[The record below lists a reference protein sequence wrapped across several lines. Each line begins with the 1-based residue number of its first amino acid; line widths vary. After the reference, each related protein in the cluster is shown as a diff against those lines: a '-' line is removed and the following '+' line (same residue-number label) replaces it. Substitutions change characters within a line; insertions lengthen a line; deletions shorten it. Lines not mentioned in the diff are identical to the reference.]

1 MTRDL
6 KSGGLIFKQSKE
18 ERTQM
23 SMIRENKKLKKDI
36 DFIKKEL
43 EGLKEMITNINKVEE
58 K

>member
-1 MTRDL
+1 VT
-6 KSGGLIFKQSKE
+6 SKLTNLSAIN
-18 ERTQM
+18 RIVKK
-23 SMIRENKKLKKDI
+23 IRENKKLKKDI